1 MASKFVNNSWE
12 ASKTETSS
20 KLPPPLPLYSST
32 SFVPQD
38 HPHTL
43 SAPKCTPT
51 SPSSMSTARG
61 MRCLWCREVRMRF
74 AIEACKTRRTTDEK
88 LAAQQR
94 RLADGGH
101 PSNFGCLAN
110 SFLGK
115 HEIAHPDGRR
125 SSRLGEGNLRILE
138 HGVPVKPPAR
148 QYKNVAEP
156 VIGQRV
162 GSPTTKGPSSATR
175 PRRRPCRTRDSRTWW
190 KAPKRL
196 FMSIF
201 SDKCGTNW
209 REYADLDMRPECYCR
224 RQRTPLA
231 PSVSKRAKVGA
242 QTSAHSTPRRKRLS
256 PLKFVV
262 SRAAKVLKFKQCEFR
277 VHAGNAQPARRDL
290 FLISPQLSAVVGPE
304 SVASWHPRSEF
315 VSVVPTGGAKK
326 IPPGENEALGTLEKK
341 TYGYMIYRMSCTYVD
356 TYFSK
361 LETDGVKNEGPR
373 TGKAIR

>member
-12 ASKTETSS
+12 ASKTETLRSAVQTPAAS
-20 KLPPPLPLYSST
+20 PPLLVYVLCSARPSPHPLRS
-32 SFVPQD
+32 QM
-38 HPHTL
+38 HT
-43 SAPKCTPT
+43 
-51 SPSSMSTARG
+51 
-61 MRCLWCREVRMRF
+61 
-74 AIEACKTRRTTDEK
+74 
-88 LAAQQR
+88 
-94 RLADGGH
+94 
-101 PSNFGCLAN
+101 NF
-110 SFLGK
+110 SFLNVDRAR
-115 HEIAHPDGRR
+115 HAMLVSAEEIAAFEDAIAYIAVRDDIATCGR
-125 SSRLGEGNLRILE
+125 GERNLRILE

-162 GSPTTKGPSSATR
+162 GSPTTRGPSSATR

-277 VHAGNAQPARRDL
+277 VHAAFCSGGPRIRRFVGMLERRD
-290 FLISPQLSAVVGPE
+290 P
-304 SVASWHPRSEF
+304 EF

-326 IPPGENEALGTLEKK
+326 IPPGGIAPAIDSYLHVRRAGA
-341 TYGYMIYRMSCTYVD
+341 GRMFCSTML
-356 TYFSK
+356 S
-361 LETDGVKNEGPR
+361 L
-373 TGKAIR
+373 AIF